1 MTHFQEERV
10 NVTRKQFLLP
20 LVLLLTACASRGDLD
35 YVQRD
40 LDELKNR
47 LSMAEKGMTS
57 AKAESR
63 ELAEKSSREA
73 LTEVSALRR
82 SSADLQANLDS
93 MRVDLQ
99 SMAGR
104 VDDLGLAA
112 KKPADE
118 LVLLRED
125 VIRRFTAMEDRQVRL
140 EKGLDDARNKM
151 AALAKALET
160 PPTPE
165 GIYQQGLE
173 LLKKN
178 ETKKARE
185 VFSKFLE
192 MNPAH
197 ALAANARYWLGET
210 WYAEKNYEQAILEYQ
225 QIIKEFPGKDK
236 VPAAMLKQ
244 AMGFRELKDGKSA
257 KFILQDL
264 LEKFPASEESGKA
277 KELLAT
283 MK

>member
-1 MTHFQEERV
+1 M